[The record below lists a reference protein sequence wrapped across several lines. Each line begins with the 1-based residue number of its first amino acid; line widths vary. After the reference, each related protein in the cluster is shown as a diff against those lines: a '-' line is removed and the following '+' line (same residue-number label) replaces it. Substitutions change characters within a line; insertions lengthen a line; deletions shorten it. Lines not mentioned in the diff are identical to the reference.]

1 MKGGMEVASLK
12 TMKPVD
18 RLREV
23 TCRLEKLG
31 VRCDDINVFS
41 DIFTTNEAPYGEVRY
56 RKGRKQPQTPLDAA
70 LYPYRITFNPEVR
83 QSKDLE
89 VNSKCFDGVAG
100 IYIAGTRDECINIGQ
115 SDVDMLGRLCD
126 KKEVPDHQWWV
137 QWCHA
142 VAGMEVEP
150 GHTLAAQTIAL
161 EVHHRGTELDH
172 PRGHKNNS

>member
-1 MKGGMEVASLK
+1 M
-12 TMKPVD
+12 
-18 RLREV
+18 
-23 TCRLEKLG
+23 
-31 VRCDDINVFS
+31 
-41 DIFTTNEAPYGEVRY
+41 
-56 RKGRKQPQTPLDAA
+56 DAA
-70 LYPYRITFNPEVR
+70 LDPYSITFNPKVR

-100 IYIAGTRDECINIGQ
+100 IYIAGTRDECINIAQ

-126 KKEVPDHQWWV
+126 KKEAPDHQWWV

-161 EVHHRGTELDH
+161 EVHHRWTELDH
-172 PRGHKNNS
+172 PRGHKNNSSV